1 MVEKVVELTQL
12 YDFYGE
18 LLTAK
23 QKDVL
28 SLYLME
34 DLSLVEIAEQ
44 LAVSRQAVYDHIA
57 KSTKILRDYEDK
69 LGLLGRFIKREAAL
83 NKIADDLAKI
93 DKSNNK
99 QDLLRIIEEIK
110 ELAKV

>member
-23 QKDVL
+23 QKQIL
-28 SLYLME
+28 ALYLME
-34 DLSLVEIAEQ
+34 DFSLVEIAEQ
-44 LAVSRQAVYDHIA
+44 LSVSRQAIYDHIA
-57 KSTKILRDYEDK
+57 KSTKILRDYEAK
-69 LGLLGRFIKREAAL
+69 LGLLARFLQREATL
-83 NKIADDLAKI
+83 QQIADDLSQLTVTERSKLSTLV
-93 DKSNNK
+93 D
-99 QDLLRIIEEIK
+99 EIR

>member
-44 LAVSRQAVYDHIA
+44 LSISRQAVYDHIT
-57 KSTKILRDYEDK
+57 KCTKILRDYETK
-69 LGLLGRFIKREAAL
+69 LGLLSRFVAREAAL
-83 NKIADDLAKI
+83 NKIADDLANIREADKVQPLSKI
-93 DKSNNK
+93 ID
-99 QDLLRIIEEIK
+99 QIR

>member
-28 SLYLME
+28 SLYIME

-44 LAVSRQAVYDHIA
+44 LSISRQAVYDHIA
-57 KSTKILRDYEDK
+57 KSTKLLNDYETK
-69 LGLLGRFIKREAAL
+69 LGLLDRFIKRESAL
-83 NKIADDLAKI
+83 NKIADQLTAIEKSSQSQTLSKI
-93 DKSNNK
+93 IN
-99 QDLLRIIEEIK
+99 EIK

>member
-44 LAVSRQAVYDHIA
+44 LSISRQAVYDHIA
-57 KSTKILRDYEDK
+57 KCTKILRSYEVK
-69 LGLLGRFIKREAAL
+69 LGLLDRFIKREAAL
-83 NKIADDLAKI
+83 NKIADNLAKI
-93 DKSNNK
+93 ENTTRERE
-99 QDLLRIIEEIK
+99 LATIISEIRT
-110 ELAKV
+110 LAKV